1 VETIDRPGLG
11 RFVGLQFFV
20 FSGRGG
26 TDVRFDNLAVREV
39 SPPRRP

>member
-20 FSGRGG
+20 FY
-26 TDVRFDNLAVREV
+26 LAVREV
-39 SPPRRP
+39 SPP